1 MPSAK
6 QVYKFTTTWIS
17 NAVNSA
23 LSALKI
29 AAVAKRAPNLKAMKN
44 ASNPKCVV
52 LGSGPSLK
60 QAMAQRGREANTSYL
75 AVNTFVFSESFEL
88 MQPEFYVVLDPGMWL
103 SDAETPMK
111 TMEMLKQKTT
121 WNMVLLIPYSARKS
135 RFATELS
142 KHSYIQVQ
150 FVNYVVCKGFESV
163 MHYFFRKN
171 LAMPQSQNVL
181 VAALFL
187 ATNIGYGE
195 IELWGADHDWHK
207 TLFVDDQNVV
217 CVKQIHFYEQ
227 EQEVRYLPFYK
238 GLHVKETFRMDEIF
252 FAWAKVFHGY
262 HVVRNYATSRGVT
275 IRNATPGSFVDA
287 FERIK

>member
-1 MPSAK
+1 MPTAK
-6 QVYKFTTTWIS
+6 SIYQTTASCIA

-23 LSALKI
+23 ISALKV
-29 AAVAKRAPNLKAMKN
+29 AVVSKRAPRLKALRN
-44 ASNPKCVV
+44 AVNPKCVV

-60 QAMAQRGREANTSYL
+60 QTMALRGREANTSYL
-75 AVNTFVFSESFEL
+75 AVNTFVFSDNYEH

-103 SDAETPMK
+103 SNAETPMK
-111 TMEMLKQKTT
+111 TMEMLKEKTV

-142 KHSYIQVQ
+142 KHAFIHVQ
-150 FVNYVVCKGFESV
+150 FVNYVVCKGFPSV

-187 ATNIGYGE
+187 ATNIGFKE

-207 TLFVDDQNVV
+207 TLFVDEQNVV

-227 EQEVRYLPFYK
+227 EQEVKYLPFFK

-252 FAWAKVFHGY
+252 LAWAKVFYGY
-262 HVVRNYATSRGVT
+262 HVVKNYADSCGVT

-287 FERIK
+287 FQRMK